1 MTQYLK
7 SLYLCICL
15 LGGFISCQTNESI
28 TQDEEIQT
36 IMEGISNQAGQ
47 EKNPYLTAG
56 DKTYI
61 IGTQDGNFPDL
72 GGHTPG
78 EMGGVWNHLIKLL
91 DGFWVKMTD
100 NKGNSCW
107 LENAIQYTNYPFGSK
122 FEYAPLFN
130 NSIRVNRFQFCP
142 QGENGVVITYTI
154 ENVSDSEQTVLF
166 DFVAKT
172 DLLPVWS
179 SGTIGLKDANDVVNW
194 DAQDAIFKAKDLG
207 NNWNVIW
214 GADQHTSIYQLDT
227 PTYINTQ
234 GTGKSAS
241 STYTITL
248 PKNQEKKLS
257 FVIAGSKDSEEDAL
271 KSYKD
276 ILANHSE
283 MLEDK
288 KMYYTQLLERGRINI
303 PDKKLQ
309 EVYNWCKINT
319 EWLAADM
326 GKCRTLSGSGRN

>member
-1 MTQYLK
+1 
-7 SLYLCICL
+7 
-15 LGGFISCQTNESI
+15 
-28 TQDEEIQT
+28 
-36 IMEGISNQAGQ
+36 MEGISNQAGQ

-142 QGENGVVITYTI
+142 QGKNGVVITYTI

-179 SGTIGLKDANDVVNW
+179 SGTI
-194 DAQDAIFKAKDLG
+194 
-207 NNWNVIW
+207 
-214 GADQHTSIYQLDT
+214 IYK
-227 PTYINTQ
+227 Y
-234 GTGKSAS
+234 A
-241 STYTITL
+241 
-248 PKNQEKKLS
+248 
-257 FVIAGSKDSEEDAL
+257 
-271 KSYKD
+271 
-276 ILANHSE
+276 
-283 MLEDK
+283 
-288 KMYYTQLLERGRINI
+288 
-303 PDKKLQ
+303 
-309 EVYNWCKINT
+309 
-319 EWLAADM
+319 
-326 GKCRTLSGSGRN
+326 RNG

>member
-142 QGENGVVITYTI
+142 QGKNGVVITYTI

-214 GADQHTSIYQLDT
+214 GADQHTSIYQLDA

-257 FVIAGSKDSEEDAL
+257 FVIAGSKESEEDAL
-271 KSYKD
+271 K
-276 ILANHSE
+276 
-283 MLEDK
+283 
-288 KMYYTQLLERGRINI
+288 
-303 PDKKLQ
+303 KLQ
-309 EVYNWCKINT
+309 
-319 EWLAADM
+319 
-326 GKCRTLSGSGRN
+326 RHLSEPFRNVGR

>member
-107 LENAIQYTNYPFGSK
+107 LENAIQYTNYPLEVNLSTLL
-122 FEYAPLFN
+122 YLIIVSV
-130 NSIRVNRFQFCP
+130 SI
-142 QGENGVVITYTI
+142 
-154 ENVSDSEQTVLF
+154 VSNFAHKEKMVL
-166 DFVAKT
+166 
-172 DLLPVWS
+172 LLPIPS
-179 SGTIGLKDANDVVNW
+179 
-194 DAQDAIFKAKDLG
+194 
-207 NNWNVIW
+207 
-214 GADQHTSIYQLDT
+214 
-227 PTYINTQ
+227 
-234 GTGKSAS
+234 
-241 STYTITL
+241 
-248 PKNQEKKLS
+248 
-257 FVIAGSKDSEEDAL
+257 
-271 KSYKD
+271 
-276 ILANHSE
+276 
-283 MLEDK
+283 
-288 KMYYTQLLERGRINI
+288 KMYRIQSKRSFLI
-303 PDKKLQ
+303 
-309 EVYNWCKINT
+309 
-319 EWLAADM
+319 
-326 GKCRTLSGSGRN
+326 LSQKQICCLYGHPGQSG